1 MIITDLLGT
10 RVFGPDF
17 LGFVSDVRFY
27 LESETEGQPARLHG
41 ILISP
46 HARSSSLGF
55 ERSGVRSPWPIAAL
69 VRRRHRGSFLVRWS
83 DIERLEV
90 GRIQLRRDL
99 NGRHRSFLDQ
109 QSVIPALHSLLTPYT
124 CCNVCRATGTNV
136 HVVFGERAAKQGRA
150 ACLMAMKPQPMRS
163 TM

>member
-1 MIITDLLGT
+1 LIITDLLGS

-46 HARSSSLGF
+46 DARSSSLGF

-90 GRIQLRRDL
+90 GRIQLRP
-99 NGRHRSFLDQ
+99 GF
-109 QSVIPALHSLLTPYT
+109 
-124 CCNVCRATGTNV
+124 
-136 HVVFGERAAKQGRA
+136 ERASPE
-150 ACLMAMKPQPMRS
+150 LP
-163 TM
+163 